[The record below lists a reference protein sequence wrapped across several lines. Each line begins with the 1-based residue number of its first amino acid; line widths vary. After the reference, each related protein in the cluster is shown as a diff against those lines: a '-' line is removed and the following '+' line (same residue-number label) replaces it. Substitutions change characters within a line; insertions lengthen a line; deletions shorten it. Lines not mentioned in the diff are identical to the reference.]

1 MSDQIFRKK
10 VWTGFPPG
18 AAERLYPGGK
28 PGHMDDSGGCHHTA
42 GRGVRVGG
50 YSVILIQK
58 QRLWELQKQ
67 EKSHVI

>member
-10 VWTGFPPG
+10 SLDRISSP
-18 AAERLYPGGK
+18 EQLNDYIRGGK

-58 QRLWELQKQ
+58 QRL
-67 EKSHVI
+67 

>member
-10 VWTGFPPG
+10 SLDRISSPEQLNDYIRVANPG
-18 AAERLYPGGK
+18 IWMILAAVIILL
-28 PGHMDDSGGCHHTA
+28 A
-42 GRGVRVGG
+42 GACGG

-67 EKSHVI
+67 DKSHVI